1 MPLACQ
7 RILYVDRDQDSCLM
21 MKTLLGLVGYEVY
34 SVGSV
39 AAGLRLARS
48 QHFDCFLL
56 DFAFPDGTGIEFCL
70 QIRASGSEVPVIFC
84 SAYRRK
90 VDRQQAIEAGAQ
102 AYFVKPVDIGVLRQT
117 LIGLGLR
124 GTL

>member
-1 MPLACQ
+1 MPFSSQ
-7 RILYVDRDQDSCLM
+7 RILCVDRDHDSCQM
-21 MKTLLGLVGYEVY
+21 MRAVLGLVGYEVY

-56 DFAFPDGTGIEFCL
+56 DYAFPDGTGIEFCQ
-70 QIRASGSEVPVIFC
+70 QIRASGSDVPVIFC

-90 VDRQQAIEAGAQ
+90 ADHQQAIEAGAQ

-124 GTL
+124 GTF